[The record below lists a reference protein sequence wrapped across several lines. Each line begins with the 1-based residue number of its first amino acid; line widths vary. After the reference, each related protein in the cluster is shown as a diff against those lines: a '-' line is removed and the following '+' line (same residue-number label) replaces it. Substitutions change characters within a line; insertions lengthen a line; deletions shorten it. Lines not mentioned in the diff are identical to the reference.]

1 MKAQLKDLWAAVKAV
16 LGWKF
21 LASKE
26 HIREEE
32 SSTSSNLCSH
42 PRKLERE
49 EKIKFRAPELLFF
62 LWWNQEEHHKYPTVS
77 GTI

>member
-49 EKIKFRAPELLFF
+49 EKIKFRESARKEKRLTQKSVKLKAGNP
-62 LWWNQEEHHKYPTVS
+62 
-77 GTI
+77 